1 MPLSSPPATPL
12 RGARLCTR
20 CQVLEFDDRKA
31 GGSVGIAETG
41 KKYLRMPNSERVRN
55 WEEWTLPL
63 NFQLRDHLPVL
74 PVLEKSA
81 KGGCEFC
88 AMLRDTMLHRSVEG
102 AVMWEAGV
110 SGFFSQTAECIVGL
124 QWVWSGTD
132 MERLGA
138 GGMAL
143 RVSVMTPADRNE
155 LVIAFQTD
163 AADGHNTL
171 ANWLRIRIFPRIL
184 DWADPR
190 VIAWGRSMVDVCVR
204 DHSHIAG
211 SFIPKRL
218 IFVQDQHMKLVQA
231 RDIGLP
237 HVNYAALSYC
247 WGSTEESKAQL
258 RTDSAKTESRFLNG
272 IQEQELP
279 PVVRDAV
286 ITARLLG
293 IPYLWV
299 DAICIRQDAET
310 GGDWEEHAGI
320 MDQIYGNAWVTIGA
334 ISSTSC
340 LEGFLRPREN
350 ELELY
355 VNYRS
360 TLQPQASGLLRLRL
374 NQFIKD
380 TRYWSRIQGDPFDL
394 NLELSKWISRGWT
407 YQEMVASTRLLAFGR
422 MDVLFSCPKSN
433 WYLGGPEKGS
443 KWWGQTGLDWRRRNN
458 LSGWL
463 DTISFYGQRNRGFSY
478 TTDIF
483 PALSGLARAFGSAS
497 NLPDSDYVAGMWK
510 PTLLMTL
517 CWKLTSRFIHA
528 DFNSLLDSIVSPQP
542 YVCPSWSWANRG
554 QFSTVLGWSVQIMPY
569 YRQLDTYVTHKGK
582 DPLGQ
587 ITHAHLRVVGKVVS
601 LPFAQ
606 LQIIEDTKTLRQF
619 RPWSLDAH
627 KGQWHLFLDWAPAGD
642 TEDRVN
648 LKMLLLGSFSKDGGL
663 EKGFVGLLLYLTP
676 ACDGERLYRVG
687 VFCSAEMSPQTE
699 ECVKEFFD
707 GPDECVEIF

>member
-1 MPLSSPPATPL
+1 
-12 RGARLCTR
+12 
-20 CQVLEFDDRKA
+20 
-31 GGSVGIAETG
+31 
-41 KKYLRMPNSERVRN
+41 MPNSERVRN

-63 NFQLRDHLPVL
+63 DFQLGDHLPGL

-88 AMLRDTMLHRSVEG
+88 AMLRDTMLHRSMEG

-110 SGFFSQTAECIVGL
+110 SGFFSQTTECIVGL

-143 RVSVMTPADRNE
+143 RVSIMTPADRNE
-155 LVIAFQTD
+155 IVIAFQTD
-163 AADGHNTL
+163 AADGHHIL
-171 ANWLRIRIFPRIL
+171 ADWLRILTFPRIL

-190 VIAWGRSMVDVCVR
+190 VIAWGRVMVDDCVQ

-218 IFVQDQHMKLVQA
+218 IYVQDQQMKLVQG
-231 RDIGLP
+231 RDIGVGLP
-237 HVNYAALSYC
+237 HVKYAALSYC
-247 WGSTEESKAQL
+247 WGSREESKAQL

-299 DAICIRQDAET
+299 DAI
-310 GGDWEEHAGI
+310 W
-320 MDQIYGNAWVTIGA
+320 A

-355 VNYRS
+355 FNYRS
-360 TLQPQASGLLRLRL
+360 TLQPQNSGLLRLRL

-407 YQEMVASTRLLAFGR
+407 YQEMVASTRLLALGR

-433 WYLGGPEKGS
+433 WYLGEPEKGS
-443 KWWGQTGLDWRRRNN
+443 KWWGRTGLDWRQRNN

-463 DTISFYGQRNRGFSY
+463 DTISFYGQRNRGLSY

-497 NLPDSDYVAGMWK
+497 NPPDSDYVAGM
-510 PTLLMTL
+510 
-517 CWKLTSRFIHA
+517 
-528 DFNSLLDSIVSPQP
+528 
-542 YVCPSWSWANRG
+542 
-554 QFSTVLGWSVQIMPY
+554 
-569 YRQLDTYVTHKGK
+569 
-582 DPLGQ
+582 
-587 ITHAHLRVVGKVVS
+587 
-601 LPFAQ
+601 
-606 LQIIEDTKTLRQF
+606 
-619 RPWSLDAH
+619 
-627 KGQWHLFLDWAPAGD
+627 
-642 TEDRVN
+642 
-648 LKMLLLGSFSKDGGL
+648 
-663 EKGFVGLLLYLTP
+663 
-676 ACDGERLYRVG
+676 
-687 VFCSAEMSPQTE
+687 
-699 ECVKEFFD
+699 
-707 GPDECVEIF
+707 